1 MLWYYVAVTVF
12 HIDVQ
17 QDPKPAILLA
27 IVVALL
33 LWVLVG
39 LARRR
44 EVRRARNRDLSGWR
58 SRQPP
63 R

>member
-1 MLWYYVAVTVF
+1 MLWLYVAVTFV

-17 QDPKPAILLA
+17 RDPKPAIFLA
-27 IVVALL
+27 VVISLI
-33 LWVLVG
+33 LWFLVT

>member
-1 MLWYYVAVTVF
+1 MPWYFVALTVF

-17 QDPKPAILLA
+17 RDPKPAILLA

>member
-1 MLWYYVAVTVF
+1 MLWYYVAASLVR
-12 HIDVQ
+12 IDVQ
-17 QDPKPAILLA
+17 RDPKPAIFLVA
-27 IVVALL
+27 VVCLL

-44 EVRRARNRDLSGWR
+44 EVRRRNRDLSGWR
-58 SRQPP
+58 SRQTP

>member
-1 MLWYYVAVTVF
+1 MLWFYVAVSVF
-12 HIDVQ
+12 HFNVQ
-17 QDPKPAILLA
+17 RDPKPAIILTV
-27 IVVALL
+27 IIALI
-33 LWVLVG
+33 LWLLVG

>member
-1 MLWYYVAVTVF
+1 MLWYYVAASLF

-17 QDPKPAILLA
+17 RDPKPAIFLA
-27 IVVALL
+27 VVACLL
-33 LWVLVG
+33 LWFLVG

-44 EVRRARNRDLSGWR
+44 EVRRRNRDLSGWR